1 MYLGDSTNN
10 FINNISLKDIA
21 RVSQLNDA
29 VTYQERIGF
38 QLNDDAHNSQ
48 LNCLQ
53 KRLNDYIKRFKAALD
68 FVQTRMLNEINRELN
83 FMTREE
89 RYIAVIQ
96 DLSEMSDTR
105 RTFDRGD
112 SRRLTEAETA
122 KKALQR
128 NDRQIQ
134 KQPTKSA
141 ATIVKTANV
150 FKCP

>member
-68 FVQTRMLNEINRELN
+68 FVQIKMLNEIN
-83 FMTREE
+83 
-89 RYIAVIQ
+89 
-96 DLSEMSDTR
+96 
-105 RTFDRGD
+105 
-112 SRRLTEAETA
+112 
-122 KKALQR
+122 
-128 NDRQIQ
+128 
-134 KQPTKSA
+134 
-141 ATIVKTANV
+141 
-150 FKCP
+150 